1 MKRMYRKFG
10 ETTEKYTHH
19 DIIQALNKVAG
30 KDFEPFF
37 QTYISGKER
46 LPIPEYFDYA
56 GLDVQIEYSEELPT
70 TRYVIDVL
78 QTSLEKKTWRLI
90 AVNGAEV
97 EAFADLRER
106 AKTWQS
112 GDVLELTIEENGET
126 LTLPVTLSGVSDNP
140 PTASDASV
148 SITKKAET
156 TKLQR
161 AILAGIL
168 GEK

>member
-1 MKRMYRKFG
+1 MKQMYREFG
-10 ETTEKYTHH
+10 DTPEKYTNR
-19 DIIQALNKVAG
+19 DIIEVVSKVAD

-37 QTYISGKER
+37 QTYISGRER
-46 LPIPEYFDYA
+46 LPLSEYFDYA

-70 TRYVIDVL
+70 SRYVLRVL
-78 QTSLEKKTWRLI
+78 QASLEKQTWRLI

-106 AKTWQS
+106 SKTWRS
-112 GDVLELTIEENGET
+112 GDVLEITIEVDGET
-126 LTLPVTLSGVSDNP
+126 LTLPVTLSGVSDDP
-140 PTASDASV
+140 PTARDASV
-148 SITKKAET
+148 RITKEPQT

-168 GEK
+168 GKK

>member
-1 MKRMYRKFG
+1 MKQMYREFG
-10 ETTEKYTHH
+10 DTTEKYTNR
-19 DIIQALNKVAG
+19 DIIEVVSKVAD

-37 QTYISGKER
+37 QTYISGRER
-46 LPIPEYFDYA
+46 LPLSEYFDYA

-70 TRYVIDVL
+70 SRYVLRVL
-78 QTSLEKKTWRLI
+78 QASLEKQTWRLI

-112 GDVLELTIEENGET
+112 GDVLEITIEADGET
-126 LTLPVTLSGVSDNP
+126 LTLPVTLSGVSDDP
-140 PTASDASV
+140 PTARDANV
-148 SITKKAET
+148 RITKKPQT

-168 GEK
+168 GKK